1 MYMLQRL
8 RLEQDWQAY
17 RVNFKRYTSM
27 ERPTHWQ
34 GAFYTGF
41 SEKYSNGKDVG
52 FGPQNDPHHRD

>member
-17 RVNFKRYTSM
+17 RVNFKRYTM
-27 ERPTHWQ
+27 ERPTQ